1 MIEERRK
8 AYLEAMGYDVWVAR
22 PPPPEPGSLVISRG
36 KGSVLL
42 VCDQPAS
49 CATKFSGDIARVL
62 GQDPVWAWPAGDD
75 DQVSEQLEDAVG
87 DRLLTDVLV
96 FGEDLAW
103 GLFRGAS
110 PDLLASAKVTVTS
123 GMDELAVR
131 GAAKREL
138 WALIREFRQ
147 TAALDSS

>member
-22 PPPPEPGSLVISRG
+22 PPPPEPGSLVISSG

-42 VCDQPAS
+42 ICDQPAA
-49 CATKFSGDIARVL
+49 CATKLSGDIARAF

-87 DRLLTDVLV
+87 DRLLTDVVV
-96 FGEDLAW
+96 FGEDLAR
-103 GLFRGAS
+103 GLFRGA
-110 PDLLASAKVTVTS
+110 PPALLASAKLTVTS
-123 GMDELAVR
+123 GMEELEVR
-131 GAAKREL
+131 GAAKRQL

-147 TAALDSS
+147 TAVAVSS